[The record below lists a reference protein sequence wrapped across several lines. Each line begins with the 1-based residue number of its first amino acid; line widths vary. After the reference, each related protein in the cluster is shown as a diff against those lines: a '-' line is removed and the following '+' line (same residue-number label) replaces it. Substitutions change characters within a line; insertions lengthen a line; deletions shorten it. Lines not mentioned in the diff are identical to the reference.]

1 MEEKQTKECCNPDEA
16 APAAAPPLPEEI
28 ERDAVA
34 VPSKPARADREPS
47 LLLFDNPDKVAARPS
62 GEDGAMPLWPFR
74 LLLAGP
80 PGVGKRNMLLNLA
93 FRLNP
98 RPSSIHIVH
107 VDPETPEYEVL
118 EELGVPMYYWD
129 AEDFPTVDDIANPP
143 EASIGAAGETEN
155 PIGEE
160 EAVDAPLGAPPEA
173 EGRSSR
179 KRTSPLVVIDEITSE
194 LLSARGRS
202 RLERLMNFGSTH
214 RNVSVCYSIQAVTNV
229 PPKARRA
236 FNQFCLWN
244 QPDTA
249 ASAMAATRAGIPPAM
264 LQQLFE
270 LCYDRHDSI
279 WIDCDRHPDSEF
291 RFRLNFLTPITATDA
306 VHFAEY

>member
-1 MEEKQTKECCNPDEA
+1 MQMPE
-16 APAAAPPLPEEI
+16 PPENDKGEDATPEPPQ
-28 ERDAVA
+28 R
-34 VPSKPARADREPS
+34 S
-47 LLLFDNPDKVAARPS
+47 LLLFDNPDKVATRPS
-62 GEDGAMPLWPFR
+62 GDDEAMPLWPFR

-98 RPSSIHIVH
+98 RPSSIHVVH

-129 AEDFPTVDDIANPP
+129 AGDFPTVDDISNPP
-143 EASIGAAGETEN
+143 PAPIGAAGEADETA
-155 PIGEE
+155 IGDT
-160 EAVDAPLGAPPEA
+160 DAAGDPDGPPEVPR
-173 EGRSSR
+173 G
-179 KRTSPLVVIDEITSE
+179 KRASPLVIIDEITSE
-194 LLSARGRS
+194 LLSSKGRS
-202 RLERLMNFGSTH
+202 RLERLLNFGSTH
-214 RNVSVCYSIQAVTNV
+214 RNASVCYSIQAVTNV

-244 QPDTA
+244 QPDTSA
-249 ASAMAATRAGIPPAM
+249 TAMAATRAGVPPAM

-270 LCYDRHDSI
+270 LCHDRHDSI
-279 WIDCDRHPDSEF
+279 WIDCDKHPDSPL

-306 VHFAEY
+306 INFADY